1 MPVSYTHLD
10 VYKRQSLSTACR
22 RVFVRPTNRQ
32 HSFAAV
38 IGARKDGSLL
48 RRSFMRGEG
57 VVEAVAEFG
66 EAVGFLQDEAAG
78 EGEAAL
84 GEGVGGEA

>member
-1 MPVSYTHLD
+1 
-10 VYKRQSLSTACR
+10 
-22 RVFVRPTNRQ
+22 
-32 HSFAAV
+32 
-38 IGARKDGSLL
+38 
-48 RRSFMRGEG
+48 MRGEG